1 MYGAC
6 GHKSRR
12 WTRDGWGQL
21 THADF
26 DICRAQDTAIMCDI
40 AGAQD
45 SLLDPKLKN
54 SVRPVARR
62 DNAFHWKLRTMI
74 KAFSRQYACTI
85 ELVALS
91 L

>member
-1 MYGAC
+1 
-6 GHKSRR
+6 
-12 WTRDGWGQL
+12 
-21 THADF
+21 
-26 DICRAQDTAIMCDI
+26 MCDI